1 VRRVRARSDFRATF
15 TIIVDASIRFM
26 ELTIE
31 SKLPLNDGRL
41 IPQLGLGVW
50 QTRAGA
56 ACEAAVLAAL
66 EAGYRHID
74 TAAMYGNEQSVG
86 AAIKMSGIPR
96 ENIFVTTKLWNS
108 DHGNPERALDASLRK
123 LKFDYVDLYLIHYP
137 VRERRRSWRALEA
150 LRAAG
155 KARSIGVSNFT
166 IRHLSELL
174 AETNTVPAVNQV
186 EFHPYL
192 YQRDLL
198 DFCAAKGIVLEAYSP
213 LTKGAR
219 LKDPKLVAVA
229 KKYSKAGAQPLASS
243 SRLPLADALSRRSE
257 TKSTAQILIR
267 WALQHGLAVIPKSAN
282 RKRIFENAEVFD
294 FEISSED
301 MQFLDRFHE
310 NLRTCWDPTHAP

>member
-1 VRRVRARSDFRATF
+1 
-15 TIIVDASIRFM
+15 M

-31 SKLPLNDGRL
+31 TKLTLNDGHL

-56 ACEAAVLAAL
+56 TCEAAVLAAL

-74 TAAMYGNEQSVG
+74 TAAMYGNEESVG
-86 AAIKMSGIPR
+86 AAIRMSDIPR

-108 DHGNPERALDASLRK
+108 DHGNPERALNTSLRK
-123 LKFDYVDLYLIHYP
+123 LKLDYVDLYLIHYL
-137 VRERRRSWRALEA
+137 VRERRQSWRALEA
-150 LRAAG
+150 LRAEG

-166 IRHLSELL
+166 ISHLTELL
-174 AETNTVPAVNQV
+174 AETKTVPAVNQV

-198 DFCAAKGIVLEAYSP
+198 DFCDGEGIVIEAYSP

-229 KKYSKAGAQPLASS
+229 KKYSQTGLQPGTPR
-243 SRLPLADALSRRSE
+243 SRWPLLDKLSRRSE

-282 RKRIFENAEVFD
+282 RRRIFEDADIFD
-294 FEISSED
+294 FEITAED
-301 MQFLDRFHE
+301 MQLLDRLNE
-310 NLRTCWDPTHAP
+310 NLRTCWDPTNAP